1 MVLRVR
7 GRALPTGDL
16 VDLYADGD
24 RWTTDPV
31 ADASLV
37 SDGGWILPGL
47 VDAHTHPGADEPGSA
62 FTESLLRE
70 DLVRHVDAGVTLIRA
85 PGLAGSPPSWFG
97 VDPEL
102 PRAFH
107 AGPWIARPGAFFDGW
122 GVRAT
127 PAEFPVIAA
136 AQAART
142 GWCKLTG
149 DWDEKTEPLDVDLVR
164 AIVTAVHA
172 VGGRVAMHCQHPDS
186 CFAAVQGGVDSI
198 EHGQFLDP
206 SLVDQMARQGTALT
220 PTLAIFTEHA
230 QSLAGM
236 ESNPRR
242 DRFLAGYDL
251 MRSAAAAAAEAGV
264 TILAGTDS
272 RPVGTIAREIRTLAS
287 TGMPAETALGAAS
300 WTARAYLGLPGL
312 EEGAPA
318 DAVVYD
324 SDPRADL
331 DVLDHPTRVI
341 LRGQVVR

>member
-7 GRALPTGDL
+7 GRALPTGEL
-16 VDLYADGD
+16 IDLYADGD
-24 RWTTDPV
+24 RWTTEPV
-31 ADASLV
+31 ANAELV
-37 SDGGWILPGL
+37 SDGGWVLPGL
-47 VDAHTHPGADEPGSA
+47 VDSHTHPGADEPGSA
-62 FTESLLRE
+62 FTEELLRE
-70 DLVRHVDAGVTLIRA
+70 DLVRHVDAGVTLIRS
-85 PGLAGSPPSWFG
+85 PGLAGDPPEWFG
-97 VDPEL
+97 ADPEL

-127 PAEFPVIAA
+127 PEEFPVVAA
-136 AQAART
+136 EQAART

-186 CFAAVQGGVDSI
+186 CVAAVRGGVDSI

-206 SLVDQMARQGTALT
+206 ALVDQMARQGTALT

-230 QSLAGM
+230 HSLAEL
-236 ESNPRR
+236 ESSPRR

-251 MRSAAAAAAEAGV
+251 MRLSSAAAAEAGV

-272 RPVGTIAREIRTLAS
+272 RPTGTIANEIRTLAA
-287 TGMPAETALGAAS
+287 TGMPAETALGAGS
-300 WTARAYLGLPGL
+300 WTARSYLGLPGL

-318 DAVVYD
+318 DAVVYEQ
-324 SDPRADL
+324 DPRTDL
-331 DVLDHPTRVI
+331 AVLDHPSRVV
-341 LRGQVVR
+341 LRGRVVR